1 VEAYRLLE
9 VRLELDPEGEALLAR
24 LRHTFR
30 APPARL
36 NLVGPPGSGK
46 SLLLDRFLE
55 DPPFP
60 AVVLERMGPETPLR
74 VTLLEAVEK
83 AFGSPEVLLA
93 QAGLPPKLET
103 AWRYSLGLLPRP
115 SWSREALEG
124 AILEAWRRVLL
135 SLKAPLLLVLKDLHA
150 PDLTLERL
158 LLHPFPNLLL
168 LLESRRPLFSPHLGL
183 KRGEAALR
191 LVPAETQRA
200 WHLEAAGLLRA
211 QLLLE
216 AGEKVEHLLG
226 FTPSLPL
233 TLAWKAALLG
243 EKPEGLQ
250 GYGMLGRWVRR
261 LWRSRGKIWTRSR
274 W

>member
-1 VEAYRLLE
+1 M
-9 VRLELDPEGEALLAR
+9 
-24 LRHTFR
+24 
-30 APPARL
+30 
-36 NLVGPPGSGK
+36 GPPGSGK

-200 WHLEAAGLLRA
+200 WHLEAARLLRA

-233 TLAWKAALLG
+233 TRAWKAALLG
-243 EKPEGLQ
+243 EEPEGLQ
-250 GYGMLGRWVRR
+250 GYGMLGRWVRQ
-261 LWRSRGKIWTRSR
+261 LWRSRG
-274 W
+274 